1 MRLSKVTIDEIK
13 QKSGLDFEM
22 VKDYATFGEMIY
34 ETTGRRLGVTTL
46 KRLFGNIEDERH
58 PQYFSHVPRLQFLG
72 GI

>member
-34 ETTGRRLGVTTL
+34 EEAVR
-46 KRLFGNIEDERH
+46 
-58 PQYFSHVPRLQFLG
+58 QY
-72 GI
+72 